1 MLDQILA
8 HTRRRVTAA
17 EAAKPL
23 HQLMKALED
32 QTPAFSPRS
41 LSRAFDQQ
49 AAMAV
54 IAEIKRASPSKGPL
68 NMTLD
73 PEKQADWY
81 EQAGAAVISVLTEP
95 EYFKGSDEDLV
106 QVRRRVKCPVLRKD
120 FLITPY
126 QLYESRLLQADV
138 VLLIAAA
145 LPGDQLAAMHRQAEA
160 LGLQCLMEVHNREE
174 VERVLALPLQ
184 RERDFIGINNR
195 NLKTF
200 QISLETTRQLRPLIP
215 GEFICISESGISTP
229 DTVAELNEMNIQGIL
244 VGEALVTAADPGNAL
259 KLLVET
265 G

>member
-1 MLDQILA
+1 MLDQIVA
-8 HTRRRVTAA
+8 HTRRRVAAA

-32 QTPAFSPRS
+32 QSSAFFPRS
-41 LSRAFDQQ
+41 LPQAFGQQ

-73 PEKQADWY
+73 PKEQADWY
-81 EQAGAAVISVLTEP
+81 EQAGVAVISVLTEP
-95 EYFKGSDEDLV
+95 EHFKGSNEDLV
-106 QVRRRVKCPVLRKD
+106 QVRCCVKCPVLRKD
-120 FLITPY
+120 FLVTPY

-145 LPGDQLAAMHRQAEA
+145 LPGDQLAAMHRQAAA
-160 LGLQCLMEVHNREE
+160 LGLQCLMEIHTREE

-200 QISLETTRQLRPLIP
+200 QTSLETTRQLRPLIP

-229 DTVAELNEMNIQGIL
+229 DTVAELKEMNIQGIL

-259 KLLVET
+259 KLLVGT